1 MMMTKDWSDTSWSDR
16 DSAEAMVGGES
27 KTLEIT
33 AVGRTRHG
41 PKNVYYFSL
50 SFSLDL
56 DFSSTRRQRR
66 RKRIFKVHHR
76 ERTSL
81 TCISIVGICCST
93 AVGTQYCC
101 FLIKIIV
108 NAGHEYFTTVRVYIM
123 YLRAQVSGS

>member
-1 MMMTKDWSDTSWSDR
+1 MTKIWNDKSWSDR

-27 KTLEIT
+27 RTLEIT

-50 SFSLDL
+50 SFSLGL

-66 RKRIFKVHHR
+66 HKRIFKVHHR

-81 TCISIVGICCST
+81 TCILIVGVCCST

-101 FLIKIIV
+101 FYNYNHRKREPWIFYDCT
-108 NAGHEYFTTVRVYIM
+108 GRY
-123 YLRAQVSGS
+123 